1 MVELVEAGREANK
14 VAKKMDEGLGHEGTG
29 HVDKFM
35 YIAGNDAVDGQGHA
49 TLVTETYMSC
59 IKGDKSQGD
68 CWRKN
73 SCILNSNRDLECC

>member
-1 MVELVEAGREANK
+1 MRDWDNGIWGYWSCAYI
-14 VAKKMDEGLGHEGTG
+14 
-29 HVDKFM
+29 HV

>member
-49 TLVTETYMSC
+49 A
-59 IKGDKSQGD
+59 
-68 CWRKN
+68 W
-73 SCILNSNRDLECC
+73 